1 MRLTDVENPMLNG
14 DRPPMKVGIVGL
26 GLIGRQLAA
35 LFRDRK
41 PSGLTLHSVTVRDPI
56 SGRAQLDALGL
67 DTPILPLQDMA
78 REVDIIAETARAA
91 ALRGIVEAAFA
102 EDRTLVCVSAAGLIE
117 CQDLIAQSAA
127 TGRGRLI
134 VASGGMPGLDC
145 VRAACEAGVLSFQLE
160 SRFTVPALAHEE
172 YVINRG
178 FDLTQPFKDPI
189 VVFEG
194 SAIEAAKAFPRHFNV
209 GMTLQVATRSEVDIR
224 IRLIADPSLT
234 GPIHHLEIET
244 PSGGFSL
251 ECRNVLTAENRASRI
266 VAPSIMAA
274 LRRLVD
280 PMSAGS

>member
-1 MRLTDVENPMLNG
+1 MNATTVAHATLP
-14 DRPPMKVGIVGL
+14 RPPMKVGIVGL

-35 LFRDRK
+35 LFRDRR
-41 PSGLTLHSVTVRDPI
+41 PGGLMLHAVAVRDPI
-56 SGRAQLDALGL
+56 SGRAHLDALGL
-67 DTPILPLQDMA
+67 DAPILPLQELA
-78 REVDIIAETARAA
+78 REVDIIAESARAA

-134 VASGGMPGLDC
+134 VASGAMPGLDC

-160 SRFTVPALAHEE
+160 SRFTAPALAHEE
-172 YVINRG
+172 YVISRG
-178 FDLTQPFKDPI
+178 FDLTRPFKDPI

-194 SAIEAAKAFPRHFNV
+194 NATEAAKAFPRHFNV
-209 GMTLQVATRSEVDIR
+209 GMALQVATRSEVDIR

-234 GPIHHLEIET
+234 GPIHRLEIET
-244 PSGGFSL
+244 PAGGFSL

-274 LRRLVD
+274 LRRLAD
-280 PMSAGS
+280 PISAGS